1 MNYFDDAIAMMR
13 ILLRSDEKVTE
24 DVLQKQA
31 SIVLGIPQYKDI
43 DRNILL
49 ETVRSLFRIT
59 VGEFRIIERDERKQ
73 KWLDARRAQVQWDFW
88 IRYRTFL
95 QDERN
100 FAPAALKK
108 LDQLTDRILDS
119 LFDPSLQV
127 EIDKRGLVVGQ
138 VQSGKTA
145 NYAGL
150 VSKAIDA
157 GYRLV
162 IILAGVH
169 NDLRSQTQSRLDEG
183 ILGFDT
189 QYARAFNRAEGKIGT
204 GKLPWKGIVAH
215 SLTSSLNNGDF
226 SKKAADSSGFNFDTQ
241 EPLIAVVKKNSAIL
255 KRLHDWLQ
263 AKARSETEDQI
274 GSKTLLLIDDEADH
288 ASINTKP
295 DDAQSPTVINGW
307 IRSILGLFRKSA
319 YVGYT
324 ATPFANIFIPMD
336 DDNLFPRDFI
346 VNVPAPSNYMGPEK
360 VFGFRM
366 PEDGDGGDDDYP
378 VVNRIADYA
387 TFFPDRHRKEGPL
400 PSSLPESLK
409 RAIRCFVLVCAIR
422 RIRGQKDA
430 HNSMLVHVS
439 RFQRWQ
445 NHIRDLVSD
454 ELERYRNGV
463 EMSDPGI
470 LAELS
475 NTFEN
480 NDSCS
485 GYRSFRSVSEQILR
499 SSHGQEDP
507 AVRVHDWK
515 DVKKELWPAISRI
528 SVRAIHGNSGD
539 SLEYVNHPQGL
550 SVIAIGGDKL
560 SRGLTLE
567 GLTVS
572 YYLRSTKMYDTL
584 MQMGRWFG
592 YRDGYVDLCRL
603 FTSRE
608 LNEWFC
614 HITKVS
620 EELRDEFDYMA
631 DRKGATPEEY
641 ALKVR
646 THHGQLQISAT
657 NKIRTAVTIEVTWAG
672 RLVELYEF
680 RKALPARRHN
690 LEAAKDFVASLE
702 PVPEK
707 KGNCFLWHDIPA
719 TTIAELLQ
727 SLDVHES
734 LSRAYDPG
742 GLARF
747 IEAQYLKH
755 GELDAWRVALMNN
768 MRVGKNESF
777 DINGKRETIGLFLR
791 KGDNI
796 KTDENTYYLRK
807 SHLISPRDEPLDLT
821 EAQYAHAMQLTR
833 LRARDGVNPQYPS
846 GKIVREEIRSPHHP
860 LLLLYP
866 LDPSGARLE
875 ADTQGP
881 KDDVPYI
888 GYAISFPDS
897 RNAEKIEYA
906 VHGQLLDRLDWDEE
920 PEED

>member
-1 MNYFDDAIAMMR
+1 MSHFDDAVAMMR
-13 ILLRSDEKVTE
+13 ILLRSDMAVTE
-24 DVLQKQA
+24 EALQKQA
-31 SIVLGIPQYKDI
+31 DIVLNIPQYKDV
-43 DRNILL
+43 DRVSLL
-49 ETVRSLFRIT
+49 DTVRSLFRIT
-59 VGEFRIIERDERKQ
+59 VGEFRIIERDERKK
-73 KWLDARRAQVQWDFW
+73 KWLDARRAQVKWDFW
-88 IRYRTFL
+88 TRYWIFL
-95 QDERN
+95 QDEKN

-108 LDQLTDRILDS
+108 LDQLTDRVLDS
-119 LFDPSLQV
+119 LFDPSISA

-150 VSKAIDA
+150 ASKAIDA

-162 IILAGVH
+162 VVLAGVH

-189 QYARAFNRAEGKIGT
+189 QYARAFNRAEGRIGT
-204 GKLPWKGIVAH
+204 GKLPWNGIVAH

-226 SKKAADSSGFNFDTQ
+226 SKRAADSSGFNFDTQ

-263 AKARSETEDQI
+263 AKAQSEEGGRI
-274 GSKTLLLIDDEADH
+274 SSKTLLLIDDEADH
-288 ASINTKP
+288 ASINTRS

-307 IRSILGLFRKSA
+307 IRSILSLFRKSA

-366 PEDGDGGDDDYP
+366 PADGETSDDVYP
-378 VVNRIADYA
+378 VVNRVADYA
-387 TFFPDRHRKEGPL
+387 QFVPDKHQKDGSL
-400 PSSLPESLK
+400 PSILPESLK
-409 RAIRCFVLVCAIR
+409 RAIRCFILACAIR
-422 RIRGQKDA
+422 RVRGQQVV
-430 HNSMLVHVS
+430 HNSMLVHIS
-439 RFQRWQ
+439 RFVRWQ
-445 NHIRDLVSD
+445 NRIRDLVND
-454 ELERYRNGV
+454 ELDRYRNGV
-463 EMSDPGI
+463 EMSDSAI
-470 LAELS
+470 VEEFRD
-475 NTFEN
+475 TFEN
-480 NDSCS
+480 SDSKS
-485 GYRSFRSVSEQILR
+485 GYLSFRSVSEHILR
-499 SSHGQEDP
+499 SSLGQEDP
-507 AVRVHDWK
+507 SVRVHEWK
-515 DVKKELWPAISRI
+515 DVEKELWPAISRI
-528 SVRAIHGNSGD
+528 CVRAIHGNSVD

-550 SVIAIGGDKL
+550 SVIAVGGDKL

-631 DRKGATPEEY
+631 DRTGATPEEY

-657 NKIRTAVTIEVTWAG
+657 NKIRTAVTIKVTWAG

-690 LEAAKDFVASLE
+690 FDAARAFVASLE
-702 PVPEK
+702 GVPEK
-707 KGNCFLWHDIPA
+707 KGNAYVWYDIPA
-719 TTIAELLQ
+719 NAITELLQ
-727 SLDVHES
+727 SLDIHES
-734 LSRAYDPG
+734 LRAYDPG
-742 GLARF
+742 GLVRF
-747 IEAQYLKH
+747 IEAQTKV
-755 GELDAWRVALMNN
+755 GELNAWRVALMSN
-768 MRVGKNESF
+768 MRPKSTEKF
-777 DINGKRETIGLFLR
+777 DVNRKSVPIGLFQR
-791 KGDNI
+791 NGDAVN
-796 KTDENTYYLRK
+796 TDENTYYLRK
-807 SHLISPRDEPLDLT
+807 SHLISARDELLDLNDD
-821 EAQYAHAMQLTR
+821 EYARAMQLTKA
-833 LRARDGVNPQYPS
+833 RARDGVNPQYPS
-846 GKIVREEIRSPHHP
+846 GKIVREEIRSPRHP

-875 ADTQGP
+875 TDQQDLA
-881 KDDVPYI
+881 DDVPYI

-897 RNAEKIEYA
+897 QKAEQIEYA

-920 PEED
+920 AEDE